1 MTPEIVNFQADHI
14 ADLME
19 VDEFV
24 AQRAVMAERNI
35 AIGGLGWSA
44 MLDGKCIGCAIILK
58 ESARY
63 TIWVNTSPELLRHK
77 LWFHKTAQKLYQKV
91 REHAAGMPIQILC
104 DASVAKNMKWGRAFG
119 FKPTS
124 HVILEAE

>member
-1 MTPEIVNFQADHI
+1 MSPNIIPFQAEHLI
-14 ADLME
+14 DLME
-19 VDEFV
+19 VDDFM

-35 AIGGLGWSA
+35 ELGGLGWSA
-44 MLDGKCIGCAIILK
+44 MLDGKCIGCAIIMK
-58 ESARY
+58 ESTRY

-77 LWFHKTAQKLYQKV
+77 LWFHKQAQKLYQQV
-91 REHAAGMPIQILC
+91 RERAAGAPIQIMC
-104 DASVAKNMKWGRAFG
+104 DASVAKNMKWARAFK